1 MIQSRAVPRSF
12 AKRNADGSL
21 RHAVRCTWF
30 SEVPRAGSMCELQ
43 GYIES
48 WPLFVWLPSSGIND
62 WDAMFARV
70 GEFVTRHV
78 VDRTEL
84 PEAARAPQ

>member
-1 MIQSRAVPRSF
+1 
-12 AKRNADGSL
+12 
-21 RHAVRCTWF
+21 
-30 SEVPRAGSMCELQ
+30 MCELQ